1 MTVVFPQKVQVFAGD
16 FTKDPSHD
24 DVGWLE
30 VLEPQKSGPDKEH
43 TYKAELKEVH
53 GKGYTHAK
61 LVIIPDG
68 GVKRFRVFGK
78 RV

>member
-1 MTVVFPQKVQVFAGD
+1 
-16 FTKDPSHD
+16 
-24 DVGWLE
+24 
-30 VLEPQKSGPDKEH
+30 VLEPQKTGPDKEH
-43 TYKAELKEVH
+43 VYKAELKDVN
-53 GKGYTHAK
+53 GKSYTHAK